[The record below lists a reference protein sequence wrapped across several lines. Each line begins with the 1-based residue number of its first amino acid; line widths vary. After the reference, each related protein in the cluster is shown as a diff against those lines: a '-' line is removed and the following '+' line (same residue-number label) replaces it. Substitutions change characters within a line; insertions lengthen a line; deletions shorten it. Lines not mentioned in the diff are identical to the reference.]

1 MKKFAI
7 IALLSVASQL
17 FGTTSNAL
25 KVELNKDNLDGIRY
39 GIRVTA
45 NNQRLTPST
54 AGLNNQGIATV
65 QVPAQLYYPFNWNT
79 INSIRLSLWQPSGQ
93 RLAGIMIE
101 QGIILN
107 QLKKIASTGSIPT
120 LNITYNPQSQNK
132 VDIQISEEVL
142 GHSFME

>member
-25 KVELNKDNLDGIRY
+25 KVELNKDNLDGTRY
-39 GIRVTA
+39 GLRVSA
-45 NNQRLTPST
+45 NNVRLTPST
-54 AGLNNQGIATV
+54 SGIDEAGVAYV
-65 QVPAQLYYPFNWNT
+65 QVPAQLIYPFNWEEVNN
-79 INSIRLSLWQPSGQ
+79 ISLSLWQPSGQ

-107 QLKKIASTGSIPT
+107 QLKKFASTGSIPT